1 MRFFL
6 PIFYN
11 WILLARIMLTTL
23 KYLYAAYNYLTELLF
38 CFSIDSVGFPG
49 FKVVTMA
56 NTAIFHYFSP
66 IVTPFI

>member
-1 MRFFL
+1 
-6 PIFYN
+6 
-11 WILLARIMLTTL
+11 MLTTL